1 MNRWGAS
8 GVVVNYILPFCSPD
22 VFCRDTY
29 PEPPVNLLRFFA
41 LFTGRLVL
49 SFVENNFTVPPPI
62 TVAKFGGTSVADHAA
77 MSRSA
82 KIIKDN
88 PATKVVLIS
97 ACSGV
102 TNLLV
107 ELANGIA
114 DNEQRSQ
121 RLQQLHTTHQSII
134 DQLDEPQAVTSQIDQ
149 LLGSVATLAEQAA
162 QAPSV
167 QLTDHLVAHGELLS
181 TYLFTQILCEMGAT
195 AQRFDIRQVMRT
207 DSQFGKA
214 IPDIDTISQ
223 LAKEH
228 LQPLLADDQV
238 VISQGFIGS
247 EPNGITTT
255 LGRGGS
261 DYSAALVAEAI
272 KAETLEI
279 WTDVPGMYSTD
290 PRITANA
297 KPINEISFSEA
308 SEMANFGAKILHPST
323 LLPAVRQQIPV
334 FIGSSKAPEQ
344 GGTWIRDKVT
354 EAPLFRAL
362 ALRCNQTM
370 VTLTSLNMFHA
381 YGFLAEVFRILA
393 EHKVSVD
400 LITTSEVSVSLTLDQ
415 TDTSGGAPSL
425 PPAALEALSQL
436 CRVEVEQDLCL
447 VALIGNQMS
456 ETKGSAKQVFATL
469 EDFNLRMICYGASPH
484 NLCFLVKTNDSK
496 QVVKALHQELFE

>member
-1 MNRWGAS
+1 M
-8 GVVVNYILPFCSPD
+8 
-22 VFCRDTY
+22 
-29 PEPPVNLLRFFA
+29 
-41 LFTGRLVL
+41 
-49 SFVENNFTVPPPI
+49 SFVDNNSAVPPPI

-82 KIIKDN
+82 TIIKEN
-88 PATKVVLIS
+88 PSAKVVLIS

-121 RLQQLHTTHQSII
+121 RLQQLRTIHQNILDNLAKPDAVSADI
-134 DQLDEPQAVTSQIDQ
+134 DQLIDNIAVLS
-149 LLGSVATLAEQAA
+149 EQAA
-162 QAPSV
+162 KAPSA
-167 QLTDHLVAHGELLS
+167 QLTDQLVSHGELLS
-181 TYLFTQILCEMGAT
+181 TFLFTQILNEMGANSL
-195 AQRFDIRQVMRT
+195 RFDIRQVMRT

-214 IPDIDTISQ
+214 VPNTNDIHQ
-223 LAKEH
+223 LTATY
-228 LQPLLADDQV
+228 LQPQLIKDQIIV
-238 VISQGFIGS
+238 SQGFIGADS
-247 EPNGITTT
+247 EGKTTT

-272 KAETLEI
+272 DADTLEI
-279 WTDVPGMYSTD
+279 WTDVPGMYTTD
-290 PRITANA
+290 PRLATAA
-297 KPINEISFSEA
+297 KPIQEISFSEA

-323 LLPAVRQQIPV
+323 LLPALRQQIPV

-344 GGTWIRDKVT
+344 GGTWIRETVED
-354 EAPLFRAL
+354 APLYRAL

-393 EHKVSVD
+393 EYKISID

-415 TDTSGGAPSL
+415 TDTGGGAPTL
-425 PPAALEALSQL
+425 PTGAIEELSKL

-456 ETKGSAKQVFATL
+456 NTKGSAKQVFGAL
-469 EDFNLRMICYGASPH
+469 ENYNLRMICYGASPH
-484 NLCFLVKTNDSK
+484 NLCFLVKTADSK
-496 QVVKALHQELFE
+496 TVVKTLHRELFE